1 VRWRK
6 NQTDMKILLFM
17 LGSLCSTAFWG
28 IQTTSVLQGTVTE
41 KSTGEALIGA
51 SVKISKNDVMIRGAV
66 TDYEGNYRVQLE
78 PGTYDI
84 EISYT
89 GFAPT
94 KISGVQV
101 LEGRLNQLDCAMDDA
116 QLLQT
121 VDIVAYKVP
130 IIQKDITSMGLTL
143 TSEEI
148 RSVHPAK
155 KSATKKG
162 KGKRKEAQSAPNT
175 SIDGS
180 QINVKGSR
188 STGTNYYIDGNR
200 VQGTPPPVQDI
211 SGTGKKMPP
220 PHDESPENY
229 DRIIENQF
237 IKSKGNAT
245 STFSIDVDG
254 ASYANARRFLNS
266 GQLPPRDA
274 VRIEEFVNYFDYQYP
289 QPSNGKPFAVHTEL
303 VKCPWNSEH
312 QLLSVNLQGR
322 EIETGQLP
330 ASNFVF
336 LVDVSGSMNEPNK
349 LPLVQSSL
357 MLLTDYLRPQDRVA
371 LVVYAGAAGLVL
383 PSTPGNQKEKI
394 KHAIESLGAGGS
406 TAGAAGIQLAY
417 QTARENFAVGG
428 NNRVILCTDGDF
440 NVGVSDNA
448 SLVQL
453 IENERQTGIYLSI
466 LGFGMGNYQD
476 SKMQQLA
483 DKGNGNHAY
492 IDQLAEAQKVLISEF
507 GGTLFAIAKDVKIQI
522 EFNSDKVAAYR
533 LIGYENRMLAR
544 EDFDDDTKDAGE
556 MGAGHRVTALYE
568 IISAGQNIPIASG
581 KGGFT
586 YEKTKPATGSKNADL
601 LTLKLRYKQPKV
613 GARSELIKTVVPDKE
628 SETMSENLSLAAAA
642 ASFGLVL
649 RNSAYKGDATFESAL
664 LLARASLSNDASG
677 YRAELCKLIQQAQ
690 MVR

>member
-1 VRWRK
+1 
-6 NQTDMKILLFM
+6 MKILLFM
-17 LGSLCSTAFWG
+17 LGSLCSAAFWG
-28 IQTTSVLQGTVTE
+28 IQTTCVIQGIVTE
-41 KSTGEALIGA
+41 ASTGEALIGA
-51 SVKISKNDVMIRGAV
+51 SVKISKNAVMIRGTV
-66 TDYEGNYRVQLE
+66 TDYEGRYRVQLE

-84 EISYT
+84 EITYT
-89 GFAPT
+89 GFAP
-94 KISGVQV
+94 KITTGVQV
-101 LEGRLNQLDCAMDDA
+101 LEGKLNQFDCAMEDD
-116 QLLQT
+116 QT
-121 VDIVAYKVP
+121 LNTVEIVCKAP
-130 IIQKDITSMGLTL
+130 IIKKDITYSGQTL

-148 RSVHPAK
+148 RSLPTGKSSAK
-155 KSATKKG
+155 KEG
-162 KGKRKEAQSAPNT
+162 KGKRKQSQSARNNT
-175 SIDGS
+175 SIDGG
-180 QINVKGSR
+180 QINIKGAR
-188 STGTNYYIDGNR
+188 STSTNYYIDGIR
-200 VQGTPPPVQDI
+200 VQGSPPPVQELLPPGQDI
-211 SGTGKKMPP
+211 SVTEKIVAP

-229 DRIIENQF
+229 DQIIENQF

-274 VRIEEFVNYFDYQYP
+274 VRVEEFINYFDYQYP
-289 QPSNGKPFAVHTEL
+289 QPSDGKPFAVHTEL

-357 MLLTDYLRPQDRVA
+357 MLLADYLRPQDRVA

-394 KHAIESLGAGGS
+394 KDAIESLGAGGS

-440 NVGVSDNA
+440 NVGISDNA

-453 IENERQTGIYLSI
+453 IENERKTGIYLSI

-533 LIGYENRMLAR
+533 LIGYENRLLAR

-568 IISAGQNIPIASG
+568 IIPAGQNIPVASANG
-581 KGGFT
+581 SLT

-601 LTLKLRYKQPKV
+601 LTLKLRFKQPKV
-613 GARSELIKTVVPDKE
+613 GARSELIKMVVADKE

-649 RNSAYKGDATFESAL
+649 RHSAYKGDATFESAL
-664 LLARASLSNDASG
+664 LLARASLANDASG
-677 YRAELCKLIQQAQ
+677 YRAELCKLIQHAQ